1 VLLNVPDV
9 AQLHNKQYTGPLPM
23 QSASCREAGKSRQD
37 ESAGSDCE
45 NSAWQT
51 RRKNGAKF
59 SEAAQRDAAH
69 RQPQTPAGPL
79 HRTSGTSHPDR
90 QEQTEHSGVIGYL
103 RGR

>member
-1 VLLNVPDV
+1 
-9 AQLHNKQYTGPLPM
+9 LPSSTTKNTPGRG
-23 QSASCREAGKSRQD
+23 QGNQQAAVKLESLGKTNPQAAIAKTLPGRRAG
-37 ESAGSDCE
+37 
-45 NSAWQT
+45 
-51 RRKNGAKF
+51 KNGAKF

-90 QEQTEHSGVIGYL
+90 QEQPEHNGVIGYL